1 MCIFSQPKKCSADS
15 VTLLF
20 CESLGF
26 YYRTAISQ
34 KNLES
39 VIPRYL
45 NITIINVLVEP
56 DFSTIWKFTLI
67 GDFLEP
73 LLTPKRDS
81 NHRAG
86 INAQLSRKISPPGI
100 IEDDTKLLHCKTIA
114 LALLYTTCYTALQ

>member
-15 VTLLF
+15 VILLF

-26 YYRTAISQ
+26 YYWTAISQ

-56 DFSTIWKFTLI
+56 DFSTKWKFTYI

-73 LLTPKRDS
+73 LLTPKRNS

-86 INAQLSRKISPPGI
+86 ITLSK
-100 IEDDTKLLHCKTIA
+100 
-114 LALLYTTCYTALQ
+114 